1 MDHDE
6 PFDTDDDL
14 FALSPAERLE
24 RWTAMETR
32 YVDIETDLFVM
43 RMAGATSTLS
53 QLIALD
59 AERRRHSLQLQE
71 VHGQPGA
78 LRLLTGQET
87 ARDTASEL
95 LVRAVRGSVV
105 RAAALEIELVRE
117 T

>member
-6 PFDTDDDL
+6 PFDIPDDL

-32 YVDIETDLFVM
+32 YEDIETDLFVM

-59 AERRRHSLQLQE
+59 AERRRHSCRLQE
-71 VHGQPGA
+71 LHGRPAA
-78 LRLLTGQET
+78 LRLLTGQD
-87 ARDTASEL
+87 AIVDGSSEL
-95 LVRAVRGSVV
+95 LVKAVRGSVV